1 MSICDNVKAA
11 EEFLHALNKLIID
24 ENSLLKQ
31 IFNMNKT
38 ALYWKRMSGR
48 TFIYKEAISIPDF
61 KTFKDRISVSLVV
74 IVASHKLKPFVIW
87 HSENSTAFRHVKK
100 GTLPK

>member
-1 MSICDNVKAA
+1 MSVCDNVKAA
-11 EEFLHALNKLIID
+11 EEFLDTLNKLIID

-31 IFNMNKT
+31 IFNVNKT

-48 TFIYKEAISIPDF
+48 SFIYKEAISIPDL

-74 IVASHKLKPFVIW
+74 IVASHKL
-87 HSENSTAFRHVKK
+87 
-100 GTLPK
+100 